1 MFYSKPMES
10 HQVVNILMFIL
21 IALLALFFR
30 INNLDLI
37 MGITFN
43 FYSLCLILLIKLYG
57 FRLTML
63 VAVPI
68 QILSIIFLDNPYW
81 NIVSILEILVLSAA
95 SNYRPRVNIIIWDC
109 LFWVL
114 IGAPL
119 SLFLFKTDMSD
130 SITYIEIIQICQ
142 YVFNALINVFLAD
155 FILNYV
161 PFDNFRSA
169 KIYRTSY
176 MINFNRAL
184 FHLSVFITILPFVM
198 SITIN
203 NYNNYQTQ
211 SNAVLN
217 TSQEISEKI
226 KNEIWR
232 WNYEDRKKLNQFSL
246 LHKGYINEFIN
257 KTSQKGKYEIV
268 ITDENKKII
277 YSSDPS
283 LKTQSVF
290 DWKDKQNIHDMNS
303 NLHTAFPT
311 ANHDMPPMIRWGQ
324 GFYLY
329 EEYVKEF
336 SIYIHVKFLMGT
348 YHESVLVSYGYQLQF
363 FILCILIAIL
373 FSAIVNQFLI
383 KTISKLATM
392 TTGLPN
398 KLKQTDEIKWPTSNV
413 QEIKSL
419 INNFKYMSDNLKQM
433 FQETYTM
440 NDKLESQAKM
450 LRMSQNDLHKLA
462 YYDVLT
468 ELPNRLYFQYY
479 LSELINE
486 LKDNNDYKVAVMFV
500 DMDKFKQINDTLG
513 HDQGDK
519 LLQIIAKKLDAFQNE
534 NITIFR
540 LGGDEFVIVMKC
552 KEVKEAEVLA
562 LKILSIATQPVKL
575 LGSLIYIGF
584 SIGISV
590 FPDDDDNQDSLLKN
604 ADIAM
609 YSAKEKGGNCIE
621 FFNLRKKNEISER
634 VVIENAL
641 RDALDQRQFEVYYQP
656 KMSTRTGHISSMEA
670 LVRWKH
676 PTLGNIS
683 PEKFITIAEET
694 GLIVDIDLWVMIESC
709 RQLKKWQQSGLARIP
724 VAVNVS
730 AQDFYRHDL
739 LDIVQTVLQK
749 TGLQPCY
756 LKIEVTES
764 IFIKNIEDVIDT
776 IKKLNKIGVKVS
788 IDDFGKGYSS
798 LNQLLRLPVQEVK
811 LDDVFIKNLDKEREK
826 AEIVRCIIE
835 LAHSLKLN
843 VVAEG
848 VETKEELSYL
858 KQVRC
863 DEIQGFLFSRPL
875 SKEDMTLFLQK
886 NSITKPRTKS
896 EIYSFGGYQNES
908 SNF

>member
-1 MFYSKPMES
+1 MSYSSTSREP
-10 HQVVNILMFIL
+10 HNLVNVLMFIL

-57 FRLTML
+57 FHLTML

-68 QILSIIFLDNPYW
+68 QIYSIIFLGNPYW
-81 NIVSILEILVLSAA
+81 NIVSILEIICLSAGH
-95 SNYRPRVNIIIWDC
+95 NYRPRVNIIIWDG
-109 LFWVL
+109 LFWVF

-119 SLFLFKTDMSD
+119 SLLMFKTNLSEPV
-130 SITYIEIIQICQ
+130 TYIEIIQICQ
-142 YVFNALINVFLAD
+142 YMFNAILNVFLAD
-155 FILNYV
+155 LMLNYI
-161 PFDNFRSA
+161 PFENIRSP

-176 MINFNRAL
+176 TINFNRAL
-184 FHLSVFITILPFVM
+184 FHLSVLITILPFVM

-211 SNAVLN
+211 SNAVLK
-217 TSQEISEKI
+217 TSQEIAEKL
-226 KNEIWR
+226 KNELWS
-232 WNYEDRKKLNQFSL
+232 WDYEERKKLNMFSS
-246 LHKGYINEFIN
+246 LHRGYINEFVK
-257 KTSQKGKYEIV
+257 KTSQNGKYEII
-268 ITDENKKII
+268 ITDQNKKII

-283 LKTQSVF
+283 LKVESIF
-290 DWKDKQNIHDMNS
+290 DWQNGQNVKSVEDS
-303 NLHTAFPT
+303 LYTAFPVT
-311 ANHDMPPMIRWGQ
+311 DYHVPPMIQWGQ
-324 GFYLY
+324 GFYIY
-329 EEYVKEF
+329 EEYVREF
-336 SIYIHVKFLMGT
+336 SLYIHVKFLMGT
-348 YHESVLVSYGYQLQF
+348 YHETVLISYGYQLQF

-373 FSAIVNQFLI
+373 FSTIVNQFLL
-383 KTISKLATM
+383 KTISKLASM
-392 TTGLPN
+392 TTGLAN
-398 KLKQTDEIKWPTSNV
+398 KLKQTDEIKWPSSNV

-419 INNFKYMSDNLKQM
+419 INSFKYMADNLKQM
-433 FQETYTM
+433 FHETYTM
-440 NDKLESQAKM
+440 NDQLESQAQM
-450 LRMSQNDLHKLA
+450 LKMSQDDLHKLA

-479 LSELINE
+479 LADLIN
-486 LKDNNDYKVAVMFV
+486 KAQNGVDYKVAVMFV

-519 LLQIIAKKLDAFQNE
+519 LLQIIANKLHAFKND
-534 NITIFR
+534 NINIFR

-552 KEVKEAEVLA
+552 KDVKEAEVLA
-562 LKILSIATQPVKL
+562 MKILSLATQPVQL
-575 LGSLIYIGF
+575 SGSLIYIGF

-590 FPDDDDNQDSLLKN
+590 FPDDDDDQDSLVKN

-609 YSAKEKGGNCIE
+609 YSAKEKGGNCVE

-634 VVIENAL
+634 VIIENAL
-641 RDALDQRQFEVYYQP
+641 RDALDQRQLEVYYQP

-670 LVRWKH
+670 LVRWRH

-694 GLIVDIDLWVMIESC
+694 GLIVDIDLWVMTEAC
-709 RQLKKWQQSGLARIP
+709 RQLKKWQQEGLGRIP

-739 LDIVQTVLQK
+739 LEIVQTVLQK
-749 TGLQPCY
+749 TGLQAHY

-776 IKKLNKIGVKVS
+776 IKKLNQLGIKVS

-848 VETKEELSYL
+848 VETKEELNYL
-858 KQVRC
+858 KQVKC

-875 SKEDMTLFLQK
+875 SKEDMTIFLQK
-886 NSITKPRTKS
+886 NNITKPRTKS
-896 EIYSFGGYQNES
+896 EIYSFGGYRHEIS
-908 SNF
+908 S